1 MALAKTQRRF
11 ATVAQ
16 IDVPQG
22 RNGKHK
28 GIVSAILAELDSLAD
43 GEALKIELT
52 ELGDS
57 KENVRSALNRASHK
71 LNQPLATAA
80 DAKFL
85 YVWSSPAEKAT
96 EKKALPQVPRTIKLD
111 SPRV

>member
-1 MALAKTQRRF
+1 MAVSKIKRRF
-11 ATVAQ
+11 ATMAQ

-28 GIVSAILAELDSLAD
+28 GIVSSILAELADLND
-43 GEALKIELT
+43 GEALKIGLAELS
-52 ELGDS
+52 DS

-71 LNQPLATAA
+71 LNRPLATAA

-85 YVWSSPAEKAT
+85 YVWSTKA
-96 EKKALPQVPRTIKLD
+96 
-111 SPRV
+111 